1 MEKMSLQKTVSFYF
15 AQSCI
20 VMEQEYSIQDG
31 GIHMNF
37 MGECRAKK
45 YGRKRRHLWLVLAYL
60 CREDSTQIMCFYT
73 SLFKKKKMTK
83 TPASEENL

>member
-1 MEKMSLQKTVSFYF
+1 MEKMSLQKIVSFYF

-37 MGECRAKK
+37 MGECRA
-45 YGRKRRHLWLVLAYL
+45 
-60 CREDSTQIMCFYT
+60 
-73 SLFKKKKMTK
+73 
-83 TPASEENL
+83 N